1 MLVLKNGAAVWH
13 LGSSSSNPEVPGTIC
28 CSPCRVRTPAQATP
42 LCRSAAPWSTSPQ
55 HSPPT
60 GPRSSPPPVSAV
72 CADVTPSGSRVDA
85 VCGFPTD
92 LPSPPEAT
100 WPLDPLFTPL
110 QRHCS
115 INVSVFLD
123 KQAGPTLWVVEGDL
137 PFVEV
142 QLVRPPPQPAT
153 GGMVL
158 SPLNSCATMGKIG
171 QMRVELVKYGHPSSS
186 FGYRNLHYSLMLFLM
201 THMLR
206 QPEGHWDRASL

>member
-1 MLVLKNGAAVWH
+1 MVLKNGAAVWH

-142 QLVRPPPQPAT
+142 QLVRPPPNQ
-153 GGMVL
+153 
-158 SPLNSCATMGKIG
+158 
-171 QMRVELVKYGHPSSS
+171 QLVVW
-186 FGYRNLHYSLMLFLM
+186 FFL
-201 THMLR
+201 
-206 QPEGHWDRASL
+206 P